1 MSINNES
8 LSVSMIM
15 LVVISCPLSCE
26 HISVNSS
33 KRTLLFGREE
43 FGVDGPNGIGT
54 LGLIHKQ

>member
-1 MSINNES
+1 
-8 LSVSMIM
+8 MIM

-33 KRTLLFGREE
+33 KRTLLFGGEE